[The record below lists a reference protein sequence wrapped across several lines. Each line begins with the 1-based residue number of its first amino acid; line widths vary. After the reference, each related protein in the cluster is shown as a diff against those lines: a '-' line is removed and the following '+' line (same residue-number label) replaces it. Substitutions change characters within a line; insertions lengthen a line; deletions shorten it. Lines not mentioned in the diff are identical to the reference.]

1 MLMKLLCTLVFAT
14 LITSCSNQQYIAMTE
29 SNQATF
35 AAGCF
40 WGVESVFMATEGV
53 LSTEVGYTGGDNTRA
68 TYREVCSGDTGHA
81 EAVHITFDPKVVS
94 YAQLLDIFF
103 ATHDAT
109 QVNRQD
115 PDRDTQYRT
124 AIFVQDDEQRQ
135 IAVAAKKALDDSDQL
150 PRPVAT
156 IIGDAVEFIR
166 AEEYHQQYMPSFR
179 SYLLKFHFWS
189 WLVNRDVSSLVLLLV
204 QQMH

>member
-1 MLMKLLCTLVFAT
+1 
-14 LITSCSNQQYIAMTE
+14 MTE

-53 LSTEVGYTGGDNTRA
+53 LSTEVGYTGGDNARA

-103 ATHDAT
+103 ANHDAT
-109 QVNRQD
+109 QVNRQG
-115 PDRDTQYRT
+115 PDSGTQYRT
-124 AIFVQDDEQRQ
+124 AIFVHDDGQRQ
-135 IAVAAKKALDDSDQL
+135 IAVAAKTALDDSNKL

-166 AEEYHQQYMPSFR
+166 AEEYHQQYN
-179 SYLLKFHFWS
+179 LT
-189 WLVNRDVSSLVLLLV
+189 NGVSCPI
-204 QQMH
+204 Q

>member
-1 MLMKLLCTLVFAT
+1 MFMKLLCTLVFAT

-109 QVNRQD
+109 QVNRQG
-115 PDRDTQYRT
+115 PDRGTQYRT
-124 AIFVQDDEQRQ
+124 AIFVHDDEQRK

-166 AEEYHQQYMPSFR
+166 AEEYHQQYN
-179 SYLLKFHFWS
+179 LK
-189 WLVNRDVSSLVLLLV
+189 NGVSCPT
-204 QQMH
+204 Q